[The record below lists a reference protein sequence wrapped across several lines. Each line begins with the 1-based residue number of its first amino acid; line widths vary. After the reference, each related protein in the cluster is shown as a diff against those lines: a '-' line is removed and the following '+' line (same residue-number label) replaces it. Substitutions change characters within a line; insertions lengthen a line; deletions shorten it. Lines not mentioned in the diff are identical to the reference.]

1 MAMCEDFALVV
12 GGDYIPFPDMFKI
25 ARLLG
30 LGALFVVETE
40 EGAIFL
46 WEIGR
51 KQFQDWG
58 SFLAREETGFG
69 EVLCSGSGF
78 NCWGL

>member
-1 MAMCEDFALVV
+1 MISEGLGIEPHFSSLGRMAIRKDFALVV
-12 GGDYIPFPDMFKI
+12 GRDFIPFTNIFKI

-46 WEIGR
+46 
-51 KQFQDWG
+51 
-58 SFLAREETGFG
+58 
-69 EVLCSGSGF
+69 
-78 NCWGL
+78 

>member
-1 MAMCEDFALVV
+1 VLSKGLGIEPHFNSLGRMSMREDFALVV
-12 GGDYIPFPDMFKI
+12 SGDFIPFPDMFKI

-46 WEIGR
+46 
-51 KQFQDWG
+51 
-58 SFLAREETGFG
+58 
-69 EVLCSGSGF
+69 
-78 NCWGL
+78 

>member
-1 MAMCEDFALVV
+1 MLSKGLGIKPHFSSLGCMAMCEDFALVV

-46 WEIGR
+46 
-51 KQFQDWG
+51 
-58 SFLAREETGFG
+58 
-69 EVLCSGSGF
+69 
-78 NCWGL
+78 